1 MSATNLS
8 SLVLNGDTPGIFPA
22 GPTGAP
28 TMGDPVNATRLVIV
42 QATAVASQTIAIPLP
57 LGARI
62 VYTQVNQRV
71 APTGATATMALG
83 STSGA
88 SDIIAATDV
97 KTNLQTQP
105 SLSLI
110 GTNQLVVA
118 NFASIS
124 ATSAGGSIV
133 YLTLAQTTP
142 TAVGTWFVQI
152 DYEMV

>member
-1 MSATNLS
+1 MPINFDAVTI
-8 SLVLNGDTPGIFPA
+8 NGSTPQIFQG

-28 TMGDPVNATRLVIV
+28 VMGDPVNATRLVVV
-42 QATAVASQTIAIPLP
+42 QATAVASQTIAVPLP

-62 VYTQVNQRV
+62 VYAQVNQRV
-71 APTGATATMALG
+71 VPTGATATMALG

-105 SLSLI
+105 QLSLI
-110 GTNQLVVA
+110 GTNQLTVA
-118 NFASIS
+118 NFAGIAAS
-124 ATSAGGSIV
+124 SAGGSV
-133 YLTLAQTTP
+133 VFLTLAQTTP